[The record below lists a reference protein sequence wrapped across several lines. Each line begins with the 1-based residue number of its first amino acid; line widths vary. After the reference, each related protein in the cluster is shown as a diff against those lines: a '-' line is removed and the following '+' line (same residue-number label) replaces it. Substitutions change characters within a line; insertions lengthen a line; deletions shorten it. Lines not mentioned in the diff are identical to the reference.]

1 MGMGLDLV
9 SMIVLMC
16 STRTSLVSNLTH
28 SPNDHTAV
36 MGRRGLSGLQREVIA
51 LYRQLLRMVRTKPE
65 ETRDHWRQFIR
76 AEFVKH
82 RGIPKK
88 LFLVIEHLIRTG
100 HRRYDMYLSP
110 QIKDI
115 HS

>member
-1 MGMGLDLV
+1 
-9 SMIVLMC
+9 
-16 STRTSLVSNLTH
+16 
-28 SPNDHTAV
+28 

-65 ETRDHWRQFIR
+65 ETRDHWRHFIR
-76 AEFVKH
+76 TEFVKH

-100 HRRYDMYLSP
+100 YRRYDMYLSP